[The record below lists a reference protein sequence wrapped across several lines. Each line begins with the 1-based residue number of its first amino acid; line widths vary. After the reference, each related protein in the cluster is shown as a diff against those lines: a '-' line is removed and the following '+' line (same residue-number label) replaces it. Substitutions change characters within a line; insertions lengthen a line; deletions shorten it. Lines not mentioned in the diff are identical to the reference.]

1 MLNTKDYNAL
11 SLAQPTNFKGMLNS
25 GELLWGTGCRIPHTE
40 AARVVAATPYHF
52 CFLDAEHAPLN
63 ATLLVSLIRTIQYHS
78 NGSMVPFVRI
88 PRCSPELYNYALG
101 AGAGGVV
108 MPHVQNAKQAEE
120 LVQLCRFPP
129 LGGRSFPPAALIGEQ
144 QNRTPE
150 GKTTYD
156 VWDEHAAV
164 ICQIEDLEGL
174 ENVEEICRVPGAHV
188 LTLHTWSSAVDGLFV
203 GTGDLRM
210 CLNLAHGSLDGDEAV
225 FLSALRKIRDAA
237 KANHLPIM
245 GFGISPSGVELR
257 REMGWN
263 AFIIH
268 GDIDAICTSAV
279 QSLQTYTDAVSGAGA
294 NGCPSVRAKNAKQSF
309 KSPMAS
315 LESNV
320 KAVIA
325 KQFKVP
331 VDELTTDAEL
341 KNGLA
346 LGDLGRPQML
356 TALQERFDIYI
367 TDEDTDGF
375 TTIQDVIDYV
385 ATRLWWYAI

>member
-1 MLNTKDYNAL
+1 MQRKAKMLNTKDYNAL
-11 SLAQPTNFKGMLNS
+11 SLAQPTNFKAMLNS
-25 GELLWGTGCRIPHTE
+25 GELLWGTGCRIPHPE

-108 MPHVQNAKQAEE
+108 MPHIQNAQQAEE
-120 LVQLCRFPP
+120 LVRLCRFPP
-129 LGGRSFPPAALIGEQ
+129 HGDRSYPPAALIGEL

-156 VWDEHAAV
+156 VWNEHAAV

-174 ENVEEICRVPGAHV
+174 ENIEEICKVPG
-188 LTLHTWSSAVDGLFV
+188 VDGLFI

-210 CLNLAHGSLDGDEAV
+210 SMQLAHGSLDGDEPV
-225 FLSALRKIRDAA
+225 YLSALSKIRDAA
-237 KANHLPIM
+237 KANNLPIM

-257 REMGWN
+257 LEMGWN

-279 QSLQTYTDAVSGAGA
+279 ESLKTYSNAVCGTGA
-294 NGCPSVRAKNAKQSF
+294 NGH
-309 KSPMAS
+309 
-315 LESNV
+315 
-320 KAVIA
+320 
-325 KQFKVP
+325 
-331 VDELTTDAEL
+331 
-341 KNGLA
+341 KNGV
-346 LGDLGRPQML
+346 PSS
-356 TALQERFDIYI
+356 
-367 TDEDTDGF
+367 
-375 TTIQDVIDYV
+375 
-385 ATRLWWYAI
+385 